1 MAAYIAKRIVFI
13 ALVLVAVSM
22 LVFAITTL
30 LPANVAYLIL
40 GPFAPPE
47 QVRALELKLG
57 LTDPVWQQYL
67 RWAGGF
73 LSGDLGESTLMNRP
87 IAPILMEALSRSL
100 VLTSVSFVLI
110 AVIGVGLGVIA
121 ALRHGRALD
130 HGVSIATY
138 LGIAVPEF
146 FWAILVIL
154 IFAAWLGWLPAS
166 GYEPSPRRPA
176 RLGETPRRA
185 DLTLVFGLIAHVS
198 RMTRSC
204 MIEVMESRYV
214 PPPAPRACRSGSCVL
229 RHALPN
235 ALLPT
240 ITVLA
245 VDLGLLIGGIV
256 VVETVFAYPGLGRLL
271 VFAIENH
278 DLPTDAGGDAGGRR
292 RSMPLA
298 NLVADLLYA
307 AAEPAD
313 PVGAAPRLER
323 GVHAAQGGCRLAAHG
338 RVRGPR

>member
-1 MAAYIAKRIVFI
+1 MAAYIARRLVFI

-40 GPFAPPE
+40 GPFATPE
-47 QVRALELKLG
+47 QVHALELKLG

-87 IAPILMEALSRSL
+87 IAPLLMEALSRSL

-110 AVIGVGLGVIA
+110 AIIGIGLGVVA
-121 ALRHGRALD
+121 ALRHGRIAD
-130 HGVSIATY
+130 HGISIATY

-146 FWAILVIL
+146 FWAIVVIV

-166 GYEPSPRRPA
+166 GYEPISAGVWVWAKHLIAP
-176 RLGETPRRA
+176 TI
-185 DLTLVFGLIAHVS
+185 TLVFGHLAHVS
-198 RMTRSC
+198 RLTRSS
-204 MIEVMESRYV
+204 MIEVMQSPYV
-214 PPPAPRACRSGSCVL
+214 TAARAKGLPERVVVL
-229 RHALPN
+229 HHALRN

-245 VDLGLLIGGIV
+245 LDFGRLMGGIV
-256 VVETVFAYPGLGRLL
+256 VVETIFAYPGLGRLVVFSIQNRDIPTLQAAIL
-271 VFAIENH
+271 VVAAIY
-278 DLPTDAGGDAGGRR
+278 AF
-292 RSMPLA
+292 A
-298 NLVADLLYA
+298 NLIADLLYVYLN
-307 AAEPAD
+307 PKIRF
-313 PVGAAPRLER
+313 G
-323 GVHAAQGGCRLAAHG
+323 HAA
-338 RVRGPR
+338 